1 MKTKAFHL
9 TNYLVV
15 LAFAVL
21 TSISFTACSDDDKPS
36 IDELLSD
43 KTTPVTF
50 EIGRSGDF
58 LLFDYAGSNYVGS
71 HIIHQYYYN
80 SSSPKTTEL
89 NLRQGRHHLI
99 WLRVSEDAAK
109 DTTFDPANKTIST
122 PNPESMSYAEYDYEV
137 TDYIAPAHKPNFMP
151 LTTGIKIIVTDHSEE
166 VEKPA
171 NPVLVWHESTTIRI
185 GEMKGFPFVTY
196 LSLHGGD
203 YKITDNK
210 AGRIDATYYVKNYT
224 EVTVAYYETILCP
237 EDGIDS
243 IQLQADVKGA
253 DGSPVYTTTLP
264 KFSVKRGYTTVLR
277 GPLFSGNTSDWTV
290 TMEPY
295 SE

>member
-1 MKTKAFHL
+1 MKTKELFSTNNL
-9 TNYLVV
+9 TILV
-15 LAFAVL
+15 LACLAIL
-21 TSISFTACSDDDKPS
+21 GLTACSGDDEPS

-58 LLFDYAGSNYVGS
+58 LLFDYAGSNFVDS
-71 HIIHQYYYN
+71 HTIHQRYFN

-89 NLRQGRHHLI
+89 NLRQGKHHFI
-99 WLRVSEDAAK
+99 WLKTSEDAAEG
-109 DTTFDPANKTIST
+109 TTFNPANKTIST
-122 PNPESMSYAEYDYEV
+122 PYPENMNYAEYDYEV

-151 LTTGIKIIVTDHSEE
+151 LTTGIKIIVTDYSEE

-171 NPVLVWHESTTIRI
+171 RPVLVWHEAKTIKI
-185 GEMKGFPFVTY
+185 GEMNGFPLVTY

-210 AGRIDATYYVKNYT
+210 TGSIYTTYNVYST
-224 EVTVAYYETILCP
+224 EVTVTYSGTILCP
-237 EDGIDS
+237 EEGIDN

-277 GPLFSGNTSDWTV
+277 GPLFSGSTSDWTV
-290 TMEPY
+290 TLEPY
-295 SE
+295 GD